1 MPFGIGEAAGMFVET
16 RRRLEDAGL
25 LATSSFAGG
34 TSANFDFVRRR
45 NFDFVRRRNFD
56 FVRRR
61 NFDC

>member
-1 MPFGIGEAAGMFVET
+1 MPLGIGEAAGMFVET

-56 FVRRR
+56 
-61 NFDC
+61 C